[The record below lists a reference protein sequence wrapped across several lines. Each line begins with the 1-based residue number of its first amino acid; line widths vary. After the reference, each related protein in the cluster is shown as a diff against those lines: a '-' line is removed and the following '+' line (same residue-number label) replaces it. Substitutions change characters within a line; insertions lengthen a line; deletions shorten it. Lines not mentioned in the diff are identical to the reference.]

1 MKLHSFAAGAVVALG
16 LTVAAGAAN
25 ATTYLLTVD
34 TCTGNCIIAPAT
46 NAGSVKVTDIVGGL
60 HFDILLAD
68 NVYFNQAGQGH
79 ETLGMQFTL
88 VGADTFQNFVETDV
102 VGGHP
107 TGDFGPISFVE
118 TGNGNFDGLKY
129 GLDWAGTANNGHLTT
144 TGIKEVKF
152 DVIGANT
159 TVAAFAANPNLYFK
173 VDVASIFPTGAVRT
187 GIVEATLSPGVP
199 EPETWALMILGFGGA
214 GAMLRRSRRTAAV
227 A

>member
-1 MKLHSFAAGAVVALG
+1 MKLGNLLAGVALAVSLVG
-16 LTVAAGAAN
+16 AAGAAN

-34 TCTGNCIIAPAT
+34 TCTGGCIIAPAT
-46 NAGSVKVTDIVGGL
+46 NAGKVTVTNIVGGITI
-60 HFDILLAD
+60 DVLLGP

-79 ETLGMQFTL
+79 ESLGFNFVSL
-88 VGADTFQNFVETDV
+88 GSDTFKNFTETDV
-102 VGGHP
+102 AGNHP
-107 TGDFGPISFVE
+107 TGGFGPATFVE

-129 GLDWAGTANNGHLTT
+129 GLDWIGTGNNGHLTT

-173 VDVASIFPTGAVRT
+173 VDVATIFPTGAVRT

-199 EPETWALMILGFGGA
+199 EPETWALMILGFGGI
-214 GAMLRRSRRTAAV
+214 GAALRHKRRVAAS